1 MLGTNYDKHTYI
13 HKTNKTNKRN
23 WLLSLLILLLFF
35 FFTLKLKLC
44 ITHKRECLLSVMFKL
59 LINGSDRMNFSRANN
74 RYFCGTS
81 AQSTEPFLVWWR
93 KTQYFHKNVRGYET
107 INLWAVIIFAFKA
120 ILDQTTMSKVPPF
133 WIATHT
139 HTHWIWTLCSFST
152 KNLYD
157 CMDSDHLPSS
167 ESEKKNIHC
176 WHLFLQRNR
185 FCSNYSCS
193 TRRRSIQ
200 LLILLITSIFHS
212 AIYVD
217 RK

>member
-93 KTQYFHKNVRGYET
+93 KTQYFHKNVCGCET
-107 INLWAVIIFAFKA
+107 INLWAGIIFAFKA

-139 HTHWIWTLCSFST
+139 HIEFEHCAHFPRKIYTIAWIPIIFPPRKAKRKTFIVDI
-152 KNLYD
+152 Y
-157 CMDSDHLPSS
+157 
-167 ESEKKNIHC
+167 
-176 WHLFLQRNR
+176 
-185 FCSNYSCS
+185 FCNEIVFVR
-193 TRRRSIQ
+193 TIRVRRGEEA
-200 LLILLITSIFHS
+200 FNC
-212 AIYVD
+212 
-217 RK
+217 